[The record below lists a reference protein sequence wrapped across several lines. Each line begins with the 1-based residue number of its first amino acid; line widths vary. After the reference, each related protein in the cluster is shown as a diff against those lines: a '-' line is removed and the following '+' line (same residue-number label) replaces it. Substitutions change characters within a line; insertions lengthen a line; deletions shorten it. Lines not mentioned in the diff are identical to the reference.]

1 MDHSHA
7 PLRIFLDDV
16 LDSPDFDL
24 RIRVDVDRNHCH
36 RYAIC
41 EQEAPDVFHM
51 RADGRLEYKSSPDPQ
66 QRDAVRQAARV
77 CPMQAISVD
86 ERRR

>member
-1 MDHSHA
+1 MDQSHA
-7 PLRIFLDDV
+7 PLSIFLDDAPE
-16 LDSPDFDL
+16 SPDLDL
-24 RIRVDVDRNHCH
+24 RIRIDVDRNHCH

-41 EQEAPDVFHM
+41 EQEAPDVFQM
-51 RADGRLEYKSSPDPQ
+51 RADGRLEYRSSPDPQ

-77 CPMQAISVD
+77 CPMQAISVE